1 MFMIQPIQNYNVP
14 KRQIGFRGN
23 LNKSLCQDI
32 WAGETLKQGVA
43 IRLKM
48 LADTFEKTLAA
59 SNFKRKDLTIVGS
72 MANYNYGKAS
82 DIDLHL
88 VTDFSEYPADRKFL
102 TDYFNSKR
110 DMFNYTNS
118 FNIFGHPV
126 EVSVEDAASK
136 TYSKGRYSL
145 MSDEW
150 IKKPVFDEKLEL
162 PDVTSSQTY
171 LDLKK
176 SLDEC
181 LAKNDF
187 KSITPLFQQIYALR
201 QSGLAQGGEFSM
213 GNSIFR
219 QLRNEGYLK
228 KLIDLSYNALNNLI
242 SLK

>member
-1 MFMIQPIQNYNVP
+1 MIQPIQNHNNVP
-14 KRQIGFRGN
+14 KRQIGFKRN
-23 LNKSLCQDI
+23 LNKTLCKDI
-32 WAGETLKQGVA
+32 WEGETLIPGVA

-48 LADTFEKTLAA
+48 LADTFESTLAA

-88 VTDFSEYPADRKFL
+88 VTDFSQYPADRKFL

-118 FNIFGHPV
+118 FNLFGHPV
-126 EVSVEDAASK
+126 EVSVEDAGAK

-145 MSDEW
+145 TKGVW
-150 IKKPVFDEKLEL
+150 LNKPVFDEKFEL
-162 PDVTSSQTY
+162 PDVTRSQTY
-171 LDLKK
+171 VELKK

-187 KSITPLFQQIYALR
+187 KKITPLFQQIYALR
-201 QSGLAQGGEFSM
+201 QEGLAQGGEFSV

-242 SLK
+242 SMK